1 MCVCTAVSFQWRK
14 LRSPFYLTKSNRR
27 TVWQYGISISKILLL
42 RKNDCH
48 VELILQY
55 TRSCQYSYEGY
66 LHKYTYIMVLYGRG
80 NVQRLVIYTA
90 MKDIFLAVWTLI
102 SSRHQYDLIAI
113 LRKSTRAGIDSTYD
127 GGAPGDCWWT
137 HNKDPWRFLYR
148 TLSALQSTDKRHI
161 ATVIVKGILHWRGWS
176 ARSIVQYLENPSF
189 VQIVHRCQ
197 RLLVICDYFR

>member
-14 LRSPFYLTKSNRR
+14 LRSPFYLTKSNWR

-55 TRSCQYSYEGY
+55 TRSCEYSYEGY

-102 SSRHQYDLIAI
+102 SSRHQYALIANSTLI
-113 LRKSTRAGIDSTYD
+113 HEGWYWFYLR
-127 GGAPGDCWWT
+127 
-137 HNKDPWRFLYR
+137 WRC
-148 TLSALQSTDKRHI
+148 S
-161 ATVIVKGILHWRGWS
+161 W
-176 ARSIVQYLENPSF
+176 
-189 VQIVHRCQ
+189 
-197 RLLVICDYFR
+197 RLLMETQQGSLAFPLQNAFRIAVDR